1 MAPRTPGVKGTMMQ
15 ATVTTDF
22 KLSPSMPR
30 RLAISLAD
38 DF

>member
-1 MAPRTPGVKGTMMQ
+1 MKQ
-15 ATVTTDF
+15 ATVTTDI

-30 RLAISLAD
+30 QTAISLAD